1 MNETAQDRMSRRVF
15 VGGAIAGGAT
25 LLAGAAPPG
34 LVASAAVDAASSR
47 GAAELDATGPDGQV
61 PAGDERGIA
70 ELQAALTAGAVTSRA
85 LVEASLARIA
95 LLDRTGPTLRH
106 VLETN
111 PDALTLADASDA
123 ERRTGRV
130 RGPLH
135 GIPILIKDNIGTA
148 DRMETTAGSL
158 ALLGARPPTDAG
170 LVTRLRTAG
179 AIILG
184 KTNLSE
190 WANIRSTHASSGWS
204 ARGGQGRNPYALD
217 RTPSGSSSGSAG
229 AVAAAYCA
237 GAIGSETDGSI
248 TSPSSCCSLVGLK
261 PTVGLVS
268 RSVIIPISASQDTA
282 GPIARSVRD
291 VAILLG
297 AIAGPDAHDPATSAS
312 AGHVH
317 DDYTTFLRPD
327 ALKGARIGVPRTRL
341 FGYSPAVDRL
351 ADEAIAVMKRS
362 GAVIVDP
369 ANLGHLGEY
378 DESELTVLLYELKDG
393 LNAYLAA
400 LGAASAP
407 RTLADVIAFNQKER
421 EREMPYFAQ
430 ELFVTAE
437 AKGPLTDPAYRRAL
451 RRNHRLARTRGIDAT
466 MEKYRLDALVAP
478 TTGAPSLIDLVN
490 GDPGGG
496 GSCTTPPAV
505 AGYTHITVPMGY
517 VRGLPVGLSLFG
529 RAWSE
534 PALLGLAYA
543 YEQATNARQPPQF
556 LATATV

>member
-1 MNETAQDRMSRRVF
+1 MSETPQGRMSRRVF

-25 LLAGAAPPG
+25 LLAGATPA
-34 LVASAAVDAASSR
+34 VRAVSAAGDAPR
-47 GAAELDATGPDGQV
+47 LDGQV

-85 LVEASLARIA
+85 LVEGSLARIA
-95 LLDRTGPTLRH
+95 LLDRNGPALHH

-111 PDALTLADASDA
+111 PDALALADGSDA
-123 ERRTGRV
+123 ERRSGRV

-135 GIPILIKDNIGTA
+135 GIPILTKDNIGTA

-158 ALLGARPPTDAG
+158 ALLGARPAADAG
-170 LVTRLRTAG
+170 LVTRLRAAG
-179 AIILG
+179 AVILG

-204 ARGGQGRNPYALD
+204 GRGGQGRNPYVLD

-268 RSVIIPISASQDTA
+268 RSVMIPISASQDTA

-297 AIAGPDAHDPATSAS
+297 AIAGPDPRDPATSAS

-317 DDYTTFLRPD
+317 DDYTGFLRPD
-327 ALKGARIGVPRTRL
+327 ALRGARIGVPRTRL
-341 FGYSPAVDRL
+341 FGYSPSVDRL
-351 ADEAIAVMKRS
+351 AEDAIAAMKGS

-378 DESELTVLLYELKDG
+378 DDSELAVLLYELKDG

-400 LGAASAP
+400 LGSGSTP
-407 RTLADVIAFNQKER
+407 RTLADVIGFNEKER
-421 EREMPYFAQ
+421 AREMPYFAQ
-430 ELFVTAE
+430 ELFVIAE
-437 AKGPLTDPAYRRAL
+437 AKGPLTDPVYRKAL
-451 RRNHRLARTRGIDAT
+451 ARNHRLARTLGIDAT
-466 MEKYRLDALVAP
+466 MAKYRLDALVAP

-505 AGYTHITVPMGY
+505 AGYPHITVPMGY
-517 VRGLPVGLSLFG
+517 VRGLPVGLSFFG
-529 RAWSE
+529 RAWTE
-534 PALLGLAYA
+534 PILLGLAYA
-543 YEQATNARQPPQF
+543 YEQATKARRPPQF
-556 LATATV
+556 LPTAAV

>member
-1 MNETAQDRMSRRVF
+1 M
-15 VGGAIAGGAT
+15 
-25 LLAGAAPPG
+25 
-34 LVASAAVDAASSR
+34 
-47 GAAELDATGPDGQV
+47 

-95 LLDRTGPTLRH
+95 LLDRTRARRSGTCWKPTPTRSRSPMRPTRSG
-106 VLETN
+106 E
-111 PDALTLADASDA
+111 S
-123 ERRTGRV
+123 GRV

-158 ALLGARPPTDAG
+158 ALLGARPSADAG
-170 LVTRLRTAG
+170 VVTRLRAAG
-179 AIILG
+179 AVILG

-190 WANIRSTHASSGWS
+190 WANFRSTHASSGWS
-204 ARGGQGRNPYALD
+204 GRGGQGRNPYALD

-297 AIAGPDAHDPATSAS
+297 AIAGADARDPATAAS

-317 DDYTTFLRPD
+317 ADYTGFLRAD
-327 ALKGARIGVPRTRL
+327 ALKGARIGVPRKRL

-351 ADEAIAVMKRS
+351 AEEAIAVMKRS

-369 ANLGHLGEY
+369 AQLAHLGEY
-378 DESELTVLLYELKDG
+378 DGSELDVLLYELKDG

-400 LGAASAP
+400 LGTGSGP
-407 RTLADVIAFNQKER
+407 RTLADVIAFNERER

-437 AKGPLTDPAYRRAL
+437 AKGPLTDPTYRRAL
-451 RRNHRLARTRGIDAT
+451 ARNHRLARTLGIDAT
-466 MEKYRLDALVAP
+466 MTKYRLDALVAP

-505 AGYTHITVPMGY
+505 AGYPHITVPMGY
-517 VRGLPVGLSLFG
+517 VRGLPAGLSFFG

-534 PALLGLAYA
+534 PVLLGLAYA
-543 YEQATNARQPPQF
+543 YEQATKARRPPRF

>member
-1 MNETAQDRMSRRVF
+1 
-15 VGGAIAGGAT
+15 G
-25 LLAGAAPPG
+25 LLASHAAKG
-34 LVASAAVDAASSR
+34 ASSR
-47 GAAELDATGPDGQV
+47 AAAEGEATSFDGQV

-95 LLDRTGPTLRH
+95 LLDRTGPALRH

-111 PDALTLADASDA
+111 PDALALADASDA
-123 ERRTGRV
+123 ERRGGRV

-158 ALLGARPPTDAG
+158 ALLGARPPADAG
-170 LVTRLRTAG
+170 LVTRLRAAG
-179 AIILG
+179 AVILG

-204 ARGGQGRNPYALD
+204 GRGGQGRNPYALD

-268 RSVIIPISASQDTA
+268 RSVMIPISASQDTA

-297 AIAGPDAHDPATSAS
+297 AMAGADAQDPATAAS

-317 DDYTTFLRPD
+317 ADYTGFLRAD
-327 ALKGARIGVPRTRL
+327 ALEGARIGVPRTRL

-351 ADEAIAVMKRS
+351 AEEAIAVMKRS

-369 ANLGHLGEY
+369 AHLDHLGEY
-378 DESELTVLLYELKDG
+378 DGTELDVLLYELKDG
-393 LNAYLAA
+393 LNTYLAG
-400 LGAASAP
+400 LGTGSRP
-407 RTLADVIAFNQKER
+407 GTLADVIAFNERER
-421 EREMPYFAQ
+421 EREMPYFGQ
-430 ELFVTAE
+430 ELFVAAE
-437 AKGPLTDPAYRRAL
+437 AKGPLTDPAYRQAL
-451 RRNHRLARTRGIDAT
+451 ARNHRLARTLGINAT
-466 MEKYRLDALVAP
+466 MAKHRLDALVAP

-505 AGYTHITVPMGY
+505 AGYPHITVPMGY
-517 VRGLPVGLSLFG
+517 VRGLPAGLSFFG

-534 PALLGLAYA
+534 PVLLGLAFA
-543 YEQATNARQPPQF
+543 YEQATKARRPPQF